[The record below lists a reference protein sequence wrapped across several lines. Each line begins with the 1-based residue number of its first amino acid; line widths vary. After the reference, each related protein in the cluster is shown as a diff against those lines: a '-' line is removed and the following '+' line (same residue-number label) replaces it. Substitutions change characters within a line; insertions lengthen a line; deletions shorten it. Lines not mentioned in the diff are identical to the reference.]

1 MFVNSV
7 TLHRLLQS
15 INWHGSTYDFTRYT
29 LNEYKEKSNEPV
41 KIATVKG
48 LYHNGSSNHTAIRT
62 SDAGMVIDKSAPY
75 ILMSWEDAKNLVQ
88 EDMVKINDKTF
99 KVTDTNNINELNIV
113 GEVSL
118 EVML

>member
-29 LNEYKEKSNEPV
+29 LNEYKEKSSEPV

-62 SDAGMVIDKSAPY
+62 SDAGMVVDKSTPY
-75 ILMSWEDAKNLVQ
+75 ILMSWEDAKKLAQ
-88 EDMVKINDKTF
+88 EDMVKINGKTF
-99 KVTDTNNINELNIV
+99 KVTDANNISELNIV

-118 EVML
+118 EVVL